1 MTCVATLGWQSLL
14 TQTQEKWWQLLLNC
28 GETVALSTSSNSLKK
43 KKKKTF
49 HSGVHRELLE
59 YFEWAWWWNCQ
70 RWDST
75 QEIQRKKQ
83 EFPIIYMEGTMKWEK
98 RGRNWSFKL
107 LWVDWMVTNI
117 MIRCWAVGWINT
129 VWILFSSLPKIVT
142 LGKFPCF

>member
-43 KKKKTF
+43 KKK
-49 HSGVHRELLE
+49 ELPFWSPQGIIRIFWMGMMVELSKMRQYPRNSE
-59 YFEWAWWWNCQ
+59 
-70 RWDST
+70 
-75 QEIQRKKQ
+75 KKQ
-83 EFPIIYMEGTMKWEK
+83 EFTIIYMEGTMKWEK